1 MNGGAGD
8 SEPVGA
14 AASVPAGVVG
24 AVVANAVLAE
34 AARTIAPAMPT
45 NALRRDEERMF
56 TRGDPFQLVVI
67 SGPGGGAASSRNL
80 GNGGD
85 DGNGRG

>member
-8 SEPVGA
+8 SEPVG

-24 AVVANAVLAE
+24 AVVANAVLAV

-45 NALRRDEERMF
+45 NALRRGVERMF
-56 TRGDPFQLVVI
+56 TRCDPFQLVVI
-67 SGPGGGAASSRNL
+67 SGRGVSRFVAQP
-80 GNGGD
+80 
-85 DGNGRG
+85 RERR